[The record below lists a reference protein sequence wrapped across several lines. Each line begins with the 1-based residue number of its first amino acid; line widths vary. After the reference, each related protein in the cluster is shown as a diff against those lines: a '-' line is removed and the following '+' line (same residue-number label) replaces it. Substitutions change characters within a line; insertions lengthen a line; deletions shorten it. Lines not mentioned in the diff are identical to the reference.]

1 MIYKPTF
8 LHQIHPLNTCMIQ
21 TDRLDTAKNLA
32 RDAAFDGCDAYG
44 FQYECL
50 AKEFHNEASVKSIF
64 SFMDHKPIYVTN
76 YRQQANAGLSDE
88 ELSEGL
94 FSLLRW
100 GATLLDVMG
109 DYYDPVP
116 NQLTMN
122 PDAIARQKDLIARIH
137 DAGGEVL
144 MSSHV
149 LKYTP
154 AEEVLRI
161 AKEQEARGADIA
173 KIVTAANTEEEEL
186 DNLHTVTLLR
196 KELNIPFLFLCGGHC
211 QLLRTV
217 GPMLGCCMWL
227 TVHEQTNTA
236 TKSQPSTRAIRAIA
250 DNFSYTQY

>member
-1 MIYKPTF
+1 MVYRPTF
-8 LHQIHPLNTCMIQ
+8 LHQNSPLNTCMIQ
-21 TDRLDTAKNLA
+21 TDRPDIARNLA

-50 AKEFHNEASVKSIF
+50 GKEYHNEETVRSIF
-64 SFMDHKPIYVTN
+64 SQMDHKPIYVTN

-88 ELSEGL
+88 DLAEGL

-100 GATLLDVMG
+100 GATLVDVMG

-122 PDAIARQKDLIARIH
+122 PDAAARQRDLIARLH

-149 LKYTP
+149 MKFTP

-161 AKEQEARGADIA
+161 AVEQQSRGADIA
-173 KIVTAANTEEEEL
+173 KIVTYADTEEQEIE
-186 DNLHTVTLLR
+186 NLRIITLLR
-196 KELNIPFLFLCGGHC
+196 KELDIPFLFLCGGHC
-211 QLLRTV
+211 QLVRTI

-236 TKSQPSTRAIRAIA
+236 TKAQPSARAIRAIA
-250 DNFSYTQY
+250 DNFSYTRY